1 MHVSLTIDQDWR
13 NESADNN
20 ITILF
25 STISLDCYGTDHT
38 TSKLCRIV
46 RGTTNLTFAAFAA
59 RLSECVAD
67 TAIIALSFS
76 QE

>member
-1 MHVSLTIDQDWR
+1 MNVSLTVDQDWR
-13 NESADNN
+13 NVGADNN

-46 RGTTNLTFAAFAA
+46 RGTTNLTFAAFSA
-59 RLSECVAD
+59 RLSDHVPD
-67 TAIIALSFS
+67 TDIIALSFS